1 MELLP
6 AKHNHSEEVEAL
18 RVPLEWEGA
27 ARGKRCNVHAV
38 GGHTADALVGQG
50 TGITGFSLAGLADG
64 AGTVTNSKNVVALFA
79 KRVAKA
85 ANGGTVLG
93 FGGKYLRRAVAR
105 HRPLGLDYQR
115 CRSGLQASTHFIGGA
130 AVRRAGVIRTV
141 VAAAVDLAVFQVFRV
156 RGNFRNGE
164 PHGSKA
170 EFLRLLC
177 NFFFVDIHKITFCFF
192 VERRFGVKY
201 IIAYFGERARVL
213 RGILSTGEAVFS
225 LLLFLCERLDKFC
238 EKVHNYIKEIWHTG
252 TGLARG
258 LSREYR
264 ETGCE
269 SPTQKRHCKVY
280 VLSDWHR
287 CAGHSG
293 KTGEGFAERMGFC
306 PTHRVRIFGSDFFT
320 GFPGGAYASA

>member
-1 MELLP
+1 MFFMELLP

-18 RVPLEWEGA
+18 RVPLEWEDA

-38 GGHTADALVGQG
+38 GGHTAYALVGQG

-201 IIAYFGERARVL
+201 IIAYFGERARAL

-238 EKVHNYIKEIWHTG
+238 EKVHNYIK
-252 TGLARG
+252 
-258 LSREYR
+258 
-264 ETGCE
+264 
-269 SPTQKRHCKVY
+269 
-280 VLSDWHR
+280 
-287 CAGHSG
+287 
-293 KTGEGFAERMGFC
+293 
-306 PTHRVRIFGSDFFT
+306 
-320 GFPGGAYASA
+320 

>member
-1 MELLP
+1 MLKRFFLCTKLLP

-79 KRVAKA
+79 KRVAKT

-141 VAAAVDLAVFQVFRV
+141 VAAAVDLAVFQIFRV

-280 VLSDWHR
+280 VLSD
-287 CAGHSG
+287 
-293 KTGEGFAERMGFC
+293 
-306 PTHRVRIFGSDFFT
+306 
-320 GFPGGAYASA
+320 GAAARSLG